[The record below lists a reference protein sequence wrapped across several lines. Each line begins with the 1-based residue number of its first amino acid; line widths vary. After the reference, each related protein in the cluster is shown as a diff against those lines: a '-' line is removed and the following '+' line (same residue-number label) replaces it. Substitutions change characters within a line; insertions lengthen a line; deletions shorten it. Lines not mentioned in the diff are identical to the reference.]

1 MKEEIK
7 RINKLVAEGK
17 ISPEDAADLIDA
29 FYNAE
34 REENENQNPPPIPPE
49 ANQKSS
55 DSGES
60 SSGHSKPYDPFQSI
74 LDTVEKLGKEITEN
88 VDWQEVTN
96 GVRTNAKKGLDALKS
111 GLDEISKGKIN
122 LGWLLSTSTRE
133 IRLPLAMTESQMLRI
148 ENGCGNIEVSTDTA
162 ESYVIAKAKIRGATP
177 EDAKAKADAYSL
189 VVDSS
194 EHAVDIKQPQVSGLE
209 VELKVVIAATP
220 ALEIKSD
227 AGDVIVRNTQN
238 ACRIRSTAG
247 EIHLSGLNGQIE
259 VVCDSGDV
267 SLRNSESTGIV
278 VENKAGN
285 IELTGVHGN
294 MNLRSSTGNISVH
307 ASSGKTVSIEAVSG
321 NIFVESDQPV
331 SGALNI
337 RTVNGNADV
346 HLPDGSD
353 ARVTVTTL
361 RGVAST
367 DIELTDRAQND
378 QRITGKLG
386 AGNGSIDVS
395 TVTGNVSLS
404 LKDAQEMNTESETA
418 WPSGP
423 EL

>member
-1 MKEEIK
+1 
-7 RINKLVAEGK
+7 
-17 ISPEDAADLIDA
+17 
-29 FYNAE
+29 
-34 REENENQNPPPIPPE
+34 
-49 ANQKSS
+49 
-55 DSGES
+55 
-60 SSGHSKPYDPFQSI
+60 
-74 LDTVEKLGKEITEN
+74 
-88 VDWQEVTN
+88 
-96 GVRTNAKKGLDALKS
+96 
-111 GLDEISKGKIN
+111 
-122 LGWLLSTSTRE
+122 
-133 IRLPLAMTESQMLRI
+133 
-148 ENGCGNIEVSTDTA
+148 
-162 ESYVIAKAKIRGATP
+162 
-177 EDAKAKADAYSL
+177 
-189 VVDSS
+189 
-194 EHAVDIKQPQVSGLE
+194 
-209 VELKVVIAATP
+209 
-220 ALEIKSD
+220 
-227 AGDVIVRNTQN
+227 
-238 ACRIRSTAG
+238 
-247 EIHLSGLNGQIE
+247 
-259 VVCDSGDV
+259 
-267 SLRNSESTGIV
+267 V

-404 LKDAQEMNTESETA
+404 LKDAQAMNTESETT